1 MTSHDSPGRPAL
13 VPLSYLRHRKVVDAR
28 GRSAPLLD
36 LAVDPRDGEYPKVGW
51 LVVGGRNALRELAA
65 SRLGLLAPGLDLRI
79 DDLTA
84 APMAADKRPHEFL
97 LIHDLLDSLIIDLQ
111 RRGAARV
118 NDVLLEQHDDGLR
131 LKAVDTGPWA
141 IVRRLTRGRWP
152 SPSEADLSD
161 WKYVAFLRGSPDR
174 QSDEAPC
181 GHIARLPPGEI
192 ARLSNALP
200 YLQGA
205 ELLRLLPA
213 SSAAEV
219 FAVLAPERQIQMF
232 EELDEEYASH
242 LLALLAP
249 DTTTDLLARL
259 DPVLARNHLAGLPE
273 PRRTL
278 VLELLQYPEH
288 TVGGIMTND
297 VVLLPEHATVA
308 EASRHLHECLS
319 TPAFVYYVYVVDDLE
334 SRHLRGMVTLRDLPA
349 TASSTLGSPPRTS
362 PAGALQLG
370 QQVGH
375 LLRAPREQ
383 RQHPTLELLLQ
394 SAYPRPLQHD
404 RPRLHGQAARLPV
417 PVAVADRRVDP
428 GAAFVPLPAEQLRHL
443 HLQKLLNELLDLPPN
458 PGLQRLPRRPG
469 LRVLRSATAL
479 HGRCLRKL
487 KGGTALI
494 QEARCA
500 KSW

>member
-1 MTSHDSPGRPAL
+1 MTNHDSPGRLAL

-36 LAVDPRDGEYPKVGW
+36 MAVDPRDGEYPKVGR
-51 LVVGGRNALRELAA
+51 LVVGRRNAPRELAV

-131 LKAVDTGPWA
+131 LKAVDTGAWA
-141 IVRRLTRGRWP
+141 IVRRLTRGRWR

-161 WKYVAFLRGSPDR
+161 WKYVAFLRGTPDR

-219 FAVLAPERQIQMF
+219 FAVLAPERQIQIF

-259 DPVLARNHLAGLPE
+259 EPVLARNHLAGLPE

-297 VVLLPEHATVA
+297 VLLLPQHATVA
-308 EASRHLHECLS
+308 EASRHLHECLT
-319 TPAFVYYVYVVDDLE
+319 TPAFVYYAYVVDDLE
-334 SRHLRGMVTLRDLPA
+334 SRHLRGVVTLRDLLTADADASLHDVMNRYVTALAPLDPA
-349 TASSTLGSPPRTS
+349 K
-362 PAGALQLG
+362 PACNE
-370 QQVGH
+370 VIDH
-375 LLRAPREQ
+375 RV
-383 RQHPTLELLLQ
+383 
-394 SAYPRPLQHD
+394 
-404 RPRLHGQAARLPV
+404 QALPV
-417 PVAVADRRVDP
+417 VGDAGRILGAVTAD
-428 GAAFVPLPAEQLRHL
+428 AALAQIAPASWR
-443 HLQKLLNELLDLPPN
+443 
-458 PGLQRLPRRPG
+458 
-469 LRVLRSATAL
+469 
-479 HGRCLRKL
+479 
-487 KGGTALI
+487 
-494 QEARCA
+494 ARTRNVF
-500 KSW
+500 S